1 MGKGET
7 KKGRQLEAQ
16 EEESREAGSGQSES
30 RKWAEESKQERLT
43 GGQDGR
49 QEALR
54 AHPCPHK
61 G

>member
-1 MGKGET
+1 MRQRRADSLMPKRRT
-7 KKGRQLEAQ
+7 VGRL
-16 EEESREAGSGQSES
+16 AGGQSES
-30 RKWAEESKQERLT
+30 RKWAEDSRQERLT
-43 GGQDGR
+43 GRQDGR